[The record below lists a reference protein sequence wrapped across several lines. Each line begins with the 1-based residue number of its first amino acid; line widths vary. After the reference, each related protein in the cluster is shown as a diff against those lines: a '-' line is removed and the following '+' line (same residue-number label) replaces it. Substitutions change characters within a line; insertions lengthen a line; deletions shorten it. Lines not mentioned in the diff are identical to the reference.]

1 MLDYDDFLQA
11 DRPQVFGIH
20 KVIPTLKLPPAS
32 PRFLQG
38 SLKNVQYWQGG
49 GGVQGRG
56 GEGAEDFLKVIF
68 NCWRNEISRKIKK
81 CKL

>member
-49 GGVQGRG
+49 GGFR
-56 GEGAEDFLKVIF
+56 GEGERGLRIF
-68 NCWRNEISRKIKK
+68 WK
-81 CKL
+81 

>member
-20 KVIPTLKLPPAS
+20 KVLPTPKLPPPTPS
-32 PRFLQG
+32 FLQG
-38 SLKNVQYWQGG
+38 SLKNFQYWQGG
-49 GGVQGRG
+49 GGFQGRG
-56 GEGAEDFLKVIF
+56 VEDFLKVIF